1 MQCVSALSFGTSSI
15 LRPTNLGDGRA
26 VCRGSGADQVPANLS
41 QHCKMGALNRGSES
55 TALLF
60 AERFGTL
67 DIAIRD
73 FTERVSGSVT
83 LIDIS
88 ALIPS
93 IRTVLQD

>member
-15 LRPTNLGDGRA
+15 IA
-26 VCRGSGADQVPANLS
+26 ADQSGRRAELYVVGLAPIRFLQTSRSTARW
-41 QHCKMGALNRGSES
+41 ALNRGGES

-88 ALIPS
+88 AQIPS